1 MTTCTPPCE
10 LIKAANHSGRKLS
23 RSNDGGEHGYPRSGT
38 RMRICWSLDDG
49 NIAPGGFVAH
59 QHPAKNFIESTTL

>member
-1 MTTCTPPCE
+1 
-10 LIKAANHSGRKLS
+10 
-23 RSNDGGEHGYPRSGT
+23 
-38 RMRICWSLDDG
+38 MRICWSLDDG